1 MTSVDEPL
9 SPGALFQGRF
19 LIDRLLGRGGMG
31 EVWAALDTALERPVA
46 IKIIHRALA
55 GEARYAERFLRET
68 KLAARVAHP
77 NIVRLYDAGRAADG
91 RLFMVMERASG
102 VPLREIIAG
111 GARLDPVRALHYAI
125 QIADALSTAHEADL
139 VHRDVKPENIL
150 VSDGVRARLVDFGVA
165 KDARG
170 VGLGLTGQGRAVGTS
185 RYMAPEQVAGGA
197 VDARADLYALGV
209 VVYEMLAGAH
219 PYAVL
224 DEASGIGET
233 EIQAAHV
240 HLEATPL
247 PEVLP
252 GCPEALWT
260 AVARC
265 LAKRPEARFARA
277 AELAA
282 ALREVAGTAVTAERA
297 VDDAGARQLLSEA
310 ADAARERAIRERGGA
325 PRGERAPRGDAAAP
339 ASGVPMAGAAA
350 GGAGGTA
357 VVAAEARGRLGMA
370 QRFKVDPAWGL
381 RVTAEPGKGSGS
393 EGAAAGAR
401 LQMSAPAVGGG
412 VAGVAE
418 GPGAGATGPGA
429 GTSALASTE
438 KWEASAFA
446 AAEVGMLVSTK
457 RWEVTAAVPAAVPAG
472 GRLARTEPWEAAS
485 AGAGVVG
492 AGAARAQVKWGLV
505 VLGVLVLGLAA
516 AFLLL
521 RWLGSPPEVGSR
533 GGAVL
538 SRRAAVA
545 SLSLG
550 YRCA

>member
-91 RLFMVMERASG
+91 RLFMVMERAAG

-209 VVYEMLAGAH
+209 VTYEMLAGAH

-233 EIQAAHV
+233 EILAAHV
-240 HLEATPL
+240 HLEAMPL

-282 ALREVAGTAVTAERA
+282 ALREAAGTAVTAERA

-325 PRGERAPRGDAAAP
+325 PRGERAGSAVRLVAALPGQGVMPGSAAP
-339 ASGVPMAGAAA
+339 GAD
-350 GGAGGTA
+350 
-357 VVAAEARGRLGMA
+357 ARSRLAMA
-370 QRFKVDPAWGL
+370 QRFRVETAWGL
-381 RVTAEPGKGSGS
+381 GVARVGRVPRIGDE
-393 EGAAAGAR
+393 AAAGPLPSLA
-401 LQMSAPAVGGG
+401 LPAEGRAAGTEG
-412 VAGVAE
+412 EGRGPVAGA
-418 GPGAGATGPGA
+418 AGAPETA
-429 GTSALASTE
+429 ALGSTE
-438 KWEASAFA
+438 MWE
-446 AAEVGMLVSTK
+446 ET
-457 RWEVTAAVPAAVPAG
+457 P
-472 GRLARTEPWEAAS
+472 
-485 AGAGVVG
+485 AGAGVR
-492 AGAARAQVKWGLV
+492 AATNAAHSRTRWGLV
-505 VLGVLVLGLAA
+505 V
-516 AFLLL
+516 
-521 RWLGSPPEVGSR
+521 
-533 GGAVL
+533 
-538 SRRAAVA
+538 AAVA
-545 SLSLG
+545 VLG
-550 YRCA
+550 VAMLLAVVVIGLVRG

>member
-46 IKIIHRALA
+46 IKIIRRSLA

-170 VGLGLTGQGRAVGTS
+170 PGLGLTGQGSAVGTS
-185 RYMAPEQVAGGA
+185 RYMAPEQIAGSA

-233 EIQAAHV
+233 EILAAHV
-240 HLEATPL
+240 HMEATPL

-252 GCPEALWT
+252 GCPEALWS

-265 LAKRPEARFARA
+265 LAKRPEERFARA

-282 ALREVAGTAVTAERA
+282 ALREVARIAVTAERA
-297 VDDAGARQLLSEA
+297 LGDTSARQLLSEA
-310 ADAARERAIRERGGA
+310 ADAARERAMRVQERAARGQRRARQGESVQVAAPPSGQSLALGGA
-325 PRGERAPRGDAAAP
+325 P
-339 ASGVPMAGAAA
+339 AGTD
-350 GGAGGTA
+350 GPS
-357 VVAAEARGRLGMA
+357 RLAMV
-370 QRFKVDPAWGL
+370 QRFKLEPAWGL
-381 RVTAEPGKGSGS
+381 RGASVRTGSASEDAAAGAQLPGPVLPAARGAVAGPAPGEGGSATEAGAGTRLVVS
-393 EGAAAGAR
+393 TERWEREAASVAGTGTLVSTTERWEGAAAITAV
-401 LQMSAPAVGGG
+401 AP
-412 VAGVAE
+412 
-418 GPGAGATGPGA
+418 
-429 GTSALASTE
+429 
-438 KWEASAFA
+438 
-446 AAEVGMLVSTK
+446 
-457 RWEVTAAVPAAVPAG
+457 
-472 GRLARTEPWEAAS
+472 GREQLARTEPWDAAR
-485 AGAGVVG
+485 AGAGASV
-492 AGAARAQVKWGLV
+492 ARAGSPRTRWGLV
-505 VLGVLVLGLAA
+505 VLGVLALGVAAALLAA
-516 AFLLL
+516 VMLAL
-521 RWLGSPPEVGSR
+521 
-533 GGAVL
+533 AQ
-538 SRRAAVA
+538 A
-545 SLSLG
+545 
-550 YRCA
+550 

>member
-19 LIDRLLGRGGMG
+19 LIERLLGRGGMG

-139 VHRDVKPENIL
+139 VHRDVKPENVL

-209 VVYEMLAGAH
+209 VMYEMLAGAH

-252 GCPEALWT
+252 GCPEALWS

-282 ALREVAGTAVTAERA
+282 ALREVARTAVTAERA
-297 VDDAGARQLLSEA
+297 LDDAGARQLLSEA
-310 ADAARERAIRERGGA
+310 ADAARERAIRKRAGA
-325 PRGERAPRGDAAAP
+325 LRAESAESAAQLVAALPGQGVMPGSAAP
-339 ASGVPMAGAAA
+339 GAD
-350 GGAGGTA
+350 
-357 VVAAEARGRLGMA
+357 ARSRLAMA
-370 QRFKVDPAWGL
+370 QRFRVEPAWGL
-381 RVTAEPGKGSGS
+381 GAASAGKGTRSEDAAAGQPLQGPVLPAAGGEVARPAPGEGAS
-393 EGAAAGAR
+393 VIEAGAGTSLRVCTERWEGAAA
-401 LQMSAPAVGGG
+401 PV
-412 VAGVAE
+412 
-418 GPGAGATGPGA
+418 TGA
-429 GTSALASTE
+429 GTRVSTE
-438 KWEASAFA
+438 RWDGA
-446 AAEVGMLVSTK
+446 AAI
-457 RWEVTAAVPAAVPAG
+457 TAAVSGAE
-472 GRLARTEPWEAAS
+472 RLARTEPWD
-485 AGAGVVG
+485 
-492 AGAARAQVKWGLV
+492 AARAGARSSGARAASPRTRWGLV
-505 VLGVLVLGLAA
+505 VLVVLALGVAMALIAAVMLGLAPA
-516 AFLLL
+516 
-521 RWLGSPPEVGSR
+521 
-533 GGAVL
+533 
-538 SRRAAVA
+538 
-545 SLSLG
+545 
-550 YRCA
+550 

>member
-91 RLFMVMERASG
+91 RLFMVTERAAG

-185 RYMAPEQVAGGA
+185 RYMAPEQVARGA

-233 EIQAAHV
+233 EILAAHV
-240 HLEATPL
+240 HLEAMPL

-252 GCPEALWT
+252 GCPEALWS

-297 VDDAGARQLLSEA
+297 LDDAGARQLLSEA
-310 ADAARERAIRERGGA
+310 ADAARERAIRERAGT
-325 PRGERAPRGDAAAP
+325 PREERAASPAQLVTALPGPGAMPGQGVMPGSAVPGADAR
-339 ASGVPMAGAAA
+339 S
-350 GGAGGTA
+350 
-357 VVAAEARGRLGMA
+357 RLAMA
-370 QRFKVDPAWGL
+370 QRFRVEPSWGL
-381 RVTAEPGKGSGS
+381 RGASAGTGTRSEDAAAGQPLRGPVLPAIEGEVAGPAPGEGASAIDASAGTSLVGSTERW
-393 EGAAAGAR
+393 EGAAT
-401 LQMSAPAVGGG
+401 PVTGGG
-412 VAGVAE
+412 MRV
-418 GPGAGATGPGA
+418 
-429 GTSALASTE
+429 STE
-438 KWEASAFA
+438 
-446 AAEVGMLVSTK
+446 
-457 RWEVTAAVPAAVPAG
+457 RWESTAAVTAAVSGPE
-472 GRLARTEPWEAAS
+472 RLARTEPWD
-485 AGAGVVG
+485 
-492 AGAARAQVKWGLV
+492 AARAGVRPSGARAASPRTRWGLV
-505 VLGVLVLGLAA
+505 VLVVLGVVMALFAAVMLGLAPA
-516 AFLLL
+516 
-521 RWLGSPPEVGSR
+521 
-533 GGAVL
+533 
-538 SRRAAVA
+538 
-545 SLSLG
+545 
-550 YRCA
+550 

>member
-102 VPLREIIAG
+102 VPLRELIAG

-233 EIQAAHV
+233 EILAAHV

-310 ADAARERAIRERGGA
+310 ADAARERAIRERAGT
-325 PRGERAPRGDAAAP
+325 PRDERAAGPVQLVAALPGQGVMPASAAP
-339 ASGVPMAGAAA
+339 GAD
-350 GGAGGTA
+350 
-357 VVAAEARGRLGMA
+357 ARSRLAMA
-370 QRFKVDPAWGL
+370 QRFRVETAWGL
-381 RVTAEPGKGSGS
+381 GVASAGKAPWIGDEATAGPLPPLALPA
-393 EGAAAGAR
+393 EGRAAGTEGERRGPVAGAAGAPET
-401 LQMSAPAVGGG
+401 A
-412 VAGVAE
+412 
-418 GPGAGATGPGA
+418 
-429 GTSALASTE
+429 ALGSTE
-438 KWEASAFA
+438 MRE
-446 AAEVGMLVSTK
+446 ET
-457 RWEVTAAVPAAVPAG
+457 P
-472 GRLARTEPWEAAS
+472 
-485 AGAGVVG
+485 AGAGVI
-492 AGAARAQVKWGLV
+492 AATNAADSRTRWGLV
-505 VLGVLVLGLAA
+505 V
-516 AFLLL
+516 
-521 RWLGSPPEVGSR
+521 
-533 GGAVL
+533 
-538 SRRAAVA
+538 AAVA
-545 SLSLG
+545 VLG
-550 YRCA
+550 VAALLAVVVIGLVRG

>member
-19 LIDRLLGRGGMG
+19 LIERLLGRGGMG

-55 GEARYAERFLRET
+55 GEVHYAERFLRET
-68 KLAARVAHP
+68 RLAARVAHP

-139 VHRDVKPENIL
+139 VHRDVKPENVL

-209 VVYEMLAGAH
+209 VMYEMLAGAH

-252 GCPEALWT
+252 GCPEALWS

-310 ADAARERAIRERGGA
+310 ADAARERAIRKRAGA
-325 PRGERAPRGDAAAP
+325 LRGERAESAAQLVAALPGQGVMPGSAAPGADARSRLAMAQRFRVEPAWGLGAASAGKAPGTGSEAAAGTAPSP
-339 ASGVPMAGAAA
+339 ALPVEGGAAQTEVEAQIAPGAAARTTGTGALVSTEKWDGAAAAGPGAGAPVSTEKWEGAAAVMAGAAA
-350 GGAGGTA
+350 G
-357 VVAAEARGRLGMA
+357 E
-370 QRFKVDPAWGL
+370 
-381 RVTAEPGKGSGS
+381 
-393 EGAAAGAR
+393 
-401 LQMSAPAVGGG
+401 
-412 VAGVAE
+412 
-418 GPGAGATGPGA
+418 
-429 GTSALASTE
+429 
-438 KWEASAFA
+438 
-446 AAEVGMLVSTK
+446 
-457 RWEVTAAVPAAVPAG
+457 
-472 GRLARTEPWEAAS
+472 RLARTEPWEQAK
-485 AGAGVVG
+485 AGASVR
-492 AGAARAQVKWGLV
+492 ATCAALSRTRWGLV
-505 VLGVLVLGLAA
+505 VALVVGLVALLAVLVVAL
-516 AFLLL
+516 
-521 RWLGSPPEVGSR
+521 VG
-533 GGAVL
+533 V
-538 SRRAAVA
+538 
-545 SLSLG
+545 
-550 YRCA
+550 

>member
-31 EVWAALDTALERPVA
+31 EVWAALDMALERPVA

-209 VVYEMLAGAH
+209 VTYEMLAGAH

-233 EIQAAHV
+233 EILAAHV
-240 HLEATPL
+240 HLEAMPL

-297 VDDAGARQLLSEA
+297 VDDVAARQLLSEA

-325 PRGERAPRGDAAAP
+325 PREERAAGAVQLVAALPGQGVMAGSAAPGADARSRLAMAQSFRVEPAWELGAASAGTGTRREDAAAGQP
-339 ASGVPMAGAAA
+339 LRGPVLPAAA
-350 GGAGGTA
+350 GGEVAGPAPGEGASVIEAGAGTSLL
-357 VVAAEARGRLGMA
+357 VSTER
-370 QRFKVDPAWGL
+370 W
-381 RVTAEPGKGSGS
+381 
-393 EGAAAGAR
+393 EGAAA
-401 LQMSAPAVGGG
+401 PV
-412 VAGVAE
+412 
-418 GPGAGATGPGA
+418 TGA
-429 GTSALASTE
+429 GTRGSTE
-438 KWEASAFA
+438 RWDGA
-446 AAEVGMLVSTK
+446 AAIA
-457 RWEVTAAVPAAVPAG
+457 AAVPGAE
-472 GRLARTEPWEAAS
+472 RLARTEPWD
-485 AGAGVVG
+485 
-492 AGAARAQVKWGLV
+492 AARAGARSSRARAASPRTRWGLV
-505 VLGVLVLGLAA
+505 VLVMLALGVAMALIAAVMLGLAPA
-516 AFLLL
+516 
-521 RWLGSPPEVGSR
+521 
-533 GGAVL
+533 
-538 SRRAAVA
+538 
-545 SLSLG
+545 
-550 YRCA
+550 